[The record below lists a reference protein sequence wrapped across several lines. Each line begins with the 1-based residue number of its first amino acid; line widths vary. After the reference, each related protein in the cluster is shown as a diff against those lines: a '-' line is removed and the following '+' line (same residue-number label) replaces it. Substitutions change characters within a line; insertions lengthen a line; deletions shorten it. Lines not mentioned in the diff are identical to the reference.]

1 MTDERVRAARGRG
14 DTGREG
20 HAVDHA
26 IREIQRHGG
35 IIGHAPADAASAKN
49 SSKRIIRT
57 DDDPSPLLRLRA
69 ARSPFDAWERR
80 MAVRDGELSR
90 DRNLIRSGSAPAAM
104 RNILKDVTAG
114 MAASVV
120 PIANIVSFGA
130 LLFPAELNAG
140 VSVAIWAMLIG
151 SCIGGIW
158 IALQTSLP
166 PLASGMDSPTVAIL
180 AVLSTITGLELAA
193 AGASPAAVI
202 ASLMLIFSAA
212 TVLSGTL
219 LFVFGAFRWGAY
231 VRFVPYCVVA
241 GFLAAAGFLLIAGG
255 VRLVTGQAHRA
266 GELLTDW
273 NPTELFKIG
282 SAGLSLLV
290 LLAVR
295 RWIKWPF
302 AFPLALLAMWAFAA
316 VVLRLLGLSGQAE
329 GWYLSAPEITGWSVL
344 GALRHSALSWS
355 MMPSVVPELMA
366 VAIVSFISLIAK
378 LSTIEVARSTSGVLD
393 RELRSHGI
401 ANLIVVPFGGLATN
415 VQPGTSLLL
424 EHAGSVSRMS
434 GVVCAAVLG
443 LVAIMDLR
451 LPSTIPLFVIGALI
465 FYLGL
470 NFITDAL
477 WRPFKQRAWLDL
489 LLSLFIMAVCIRF
502 GYLIGVVVGLLCS
515 CVIFAISYARIG
527 VVRGDATRAS
537 FSSYVE
543 RSAAASKHLR
553 ENGDAIRIYWLS
565 GYLFFGSCEGVFER
579 LRSDIESP
587 ARRPVAYI
595 ILDFAMV
602 SGLDSSALFSL
613 MKLRNLS
620 EQHGVTL
627 IYSALT
633 RETYSRLEARG
644 LFGGKARH
652 EAFSDLNGALTWCE
666 DRVLAGADVGDD
678 GGDTGFHQW
687 LQHHLGPDVNTAE
700 FAVYLER
707 QEIPAPQLVYRQGE
721 SADTIDFVAAG
732 SLAIDVATENGH
744 VVRVRR
750 MTTHTLVGEMGF
762 FRRSTRSA
770 SVFAEGP
777 AMLFTLTR
785 ANFEQLRRERPDLAS
800 AFDDF
805 VIRILAERV
814 DFTNRAAA
822 ALNHHR

>member
-1 MTDERVRAARGRG
+1 MAARDR
-14 DTGREG
+14 
-20 HAVDHA
+20 
-26 IREIQRHGG
+26 
-35 IIGHAPADAASAKN
+35 
-49 SSKRIIRT
+49 
-57 DDDPSPLLRLRA
+57 
-69 ARSPFDAWERR
+69 
-80 MAVRDGELSR
+80 ELSR
-90 DRNLIRSGSAPAAM
+90 DQNMIKSKSATTTM
-104 RNILKDVTAG
+104 RNIFKDVNAG

-120 PIANIVSFGA
+120 PIANIVSFAA
-130 LLFPAELNAG
+130 LLFPAELSAG
-140 VSVAIWAMLIG
+140 ISMAIWAMLIG

-166 PLASGMDSPTVAIL
+166 PLASGMDSPTAAIL

-193 AGASPAAVI
+193 AGTSQAPII

-212 TVLSGTL
+212 TVLSGSL
-219 LFVFGAFRWGAY
+219 LLVFGAFRWGAY

-241 GFLAAAGFLLIAGG
+241 GFLAAAGYLLIAGG
-255 VRLVTGQAHRA
+255 VRLVTGQAHRV
-266 GELLTDW
+266 GELLTGW
-273 NPTELFKIG
+273 TPTELFKIG

-316 VVLRLLGLSGQAE
+316 VVLRLLGLSGEAH

-344 GALRHSALSWS
+344 GALRNSALNWS

-393 RELRSHGI
+393 RELRAHGI
-401 ANLIVVPFGGLATN
+401 ANLIAVPFGGLATA

-443 LVAIMDLR
+443 LVAIMDLK
-451 LPSTIPLFVIGALI
+451 LPSMIPLVIIGALI

-470 NFITDAL
+470 NFITEAL

-489 LLSLFIMAVCIRF
+489 LLSFFIMIMCIRF
-502 GYLIGVVVGLLCS
+502 GYLVGVLVGLLCS

-527 VVRGDATRAS
+527 AVRGDATRAN

-543 RSAAASKHLR
+543 RSAAASTYLR

-579 LRSDIESP
+579 LRSDIESSAGRP
-587 ARRPVAYI
+587 AAYI

-613 MKLRNLS
+613 LKLRNLS

-633 RETYSRLEARG
+633 PEVRSRLEARG

-652 EAFSDLNGALTWCE
+652 EAFADLNGALTWCE
-666 DRVLAGADVGDD
+666 DRVLAGTNVDEEGGDVG
-678 GGDTGFHQW
+678 FHNW
-687 LQHHLGPDVNTAE
+687 LQNHFGLDANTAE
-700 FAVYLER
+700 FGAYLER
-707 QEIPAPQLVYRQGE
+707 KEIPAPRLLYRQGE
-721 SADTIDFVAAG
+721 SADTIDFVAEG
-732 SLAIDVATENGH
+732 TLAIDVATEDGH
-744 VVRVRR
+744 LVRVRR

-770 SVFAEGP
+770 SVSAEGP
-777 AMLFTLTR
+777 ATLFTLTR
-785 ANFEQLRRERPDLAS
+785 ANFERLRRERPDLAN
-800 AFDDF
+800 ALDDF
-805 VIRILAERV
+805 VIRVLAERV

-822 ALNHHR
+822 ALSHPR